1 MSAPQGNTQASVDSA
16 HTLLRDAAAEAAR
29 AAGALVRAGFGKV
42 RDYRSKGRSVDLVT
56 EIDRAAERCIADF
69 LAARFPDHGLLA
81 EEGTRRP
88 TGAGRPL
95 WIVDPLDGT
104 TNFAHALP
112 VVAVSIGVVQSDQVV
127 AGVIYDPLRD
137 ELFAAA
143 RGHGARLNAAPLR
156 VSTTPTLERS
166 LVATGFPYD
175 RRERAG
181 YYVAFWQAVMTR
193 AQELRRLGAAAIDLA
208 WVAAGR
214 FDAYW
219 ELNLKPWDLAA
230 GTLIV
235 AEAGGRVTDPQGA
248 AVDLAAGNIVASN
261 GLVHDELLAVL
272 GDVPQ

>member
-1 MSAPQGNTQASVDSA
+1 M
-16 HTLLRDAAAEAAR
+16 RDAACEAAR
-29 AAGALVRAGFGKV
+29 GAGALVRDAFGKV
-42 RDYRSKGRSVDLVT
+42 REYRSKGRSVDLVT
-56 EIDRAAERCIADF
+56 EVDRAAEACIARF
-69 LAARFPDHGLLA
+69 LEQRFPEHGLLA

-88 TGAGRPL
+88 AAADQPL

-112 VVAVSIGVVQSDQVV
+112 VVAVSIGVVQHDRVV
-127 AGVIYDPLRD
+127 AGAIYDPLRD
-137 ELFAAA
+137 ELFAAG
-143 RGHGARLNAAPLR
+143 RGHGAQLNGAKLA
-156 VSTTPTLERS
+156 VSATPTLERS

-175 RRERAG
+175 RRERAA

-235 AEAGGRVTDPQGA
+235 AEAGGRVSDHQGA
-248 AVDLAAGNIVASN
+248 AVDLGAGNIVASN
-261 GLVHDELLAVL
+261 GHVHDELLAVL
-272 GDVPQ
+272 RGVPQ